1 MLQSYEGLMAYLEN
15 KPAVTSDFPFGLDT
29 RVFRVGNKIFVLM
42 SWDQDP
48 IRISLKAEP
57 TDAVILRQTYPAVTP
72 GYHLNKQHWN
82 TLVCDGS
89 VPDDEVR
96 HMIDESYRLVLAGL
110 PKDIHSEIMMNLKG
124 KS

>member
-96 HMIDESYRLVLAGL
+96 HMIDESYRLVLSGL
-110 PKDIHSEIMMNLKG
+110 PKDIRSEIMMNLKG

>member
-15 KPAVTSDFPFGLDT
+15 KPAVTSDFPFGLET

-42 SWDQDP
+42 SWDQEP

-57 TDAVILRQTYPAVTP
+57 TDAVILRQTYPVITP
-72 GYHLNKQHWN
+72 GYHLNKRHWN

-89 VPDDEVR
+89 VPDEEVR

-110 PKDIHSEIMMNLKG
+110 PKDIRSKIMMNLDG
-124 KS
+124 K

>member
-1 MLQSYEGLMAYLEN
+1 MLQSYEGLIAAIED
-15 KPAVTSDFPFGLDT
+15 KPSVTSDFPFGFDT
-29 RVFRVGNKIFVLM
+29 RVFRVGKKIFVLM

-57 TDAVILRQTYPAVTP
+57 TDAVILRQTYGAVTP

-82 TLVCDGS
+82 TIVCDGS
-89 VPDDEVR
+89 VPDEEVQ

-110 PKDIHSEIMMNLKG
+110 SKEIRSAITMESEFN
-124 KS
+124 

>member
-1 MLQSYEGLMAYLEN
+1 MLQSFEGLVSYIEA

-48 IRISLKAEP
+48 ICISLKAEP
-57 TDAVILRQTYPAVTP
+57 TDAVILRQTYPGVKP

-82 TLVCDGS
+82 TVSCDGS
-89 VPDDEVR
+89 VPDVEIC
-96 HMIDESYRLVLAGL
+96 HMIDESYRLVLENL
-110 PKDIHSEIMMNLKG
+110 PKVLKSEITG
-124 KS
+124 KN

>member
-1 MLQSYEGLMAYLEN
+1 MLQSYEGLMTYLEN

-42 SWDQDP
+42 SWDQEP

-57 TDAVILRQTYPAVTP
+57 TDAVILRQTYPTVTP
-72 GYHLNKQHWN
+72 GYHLNKRHWN

-110 PKDIHSEIMMNLKG
+110 PKDIRYKIMMNLVG
-124 KS
+124 K

>member
-1 MLQSYEGLMAYLEN
+1 MLQSYEGLIAAIED
-15 KPAVTSDFPFGLDT
+15 KPSVTSDFPFGFDT
-29 RVFRVGNKIFVLM
+29 RVFRVGKKIFVLM

-57 TDAVILRQTYPAVTP
+57 TDAVILRQTYGAVTP

-82 TLVCDGS
+82 TIVCDGS
-89 VPDDEVR
+89 VPDEEVQ

-110 PKDIHSEIMMNLKG
+110 SKKIRSAITMESEFN
-124 KS
+124 

>member
-42 SWDQDP
+42 SWDQEP

-72 GYHLNKQHWN
+72 GYHLNKRHWN

-89 VPDDEVR
+89 VPDEEVR

-110 PKDIHSEIMMNLKG
+110 PKDIRSKIMMNLDG
-124 KS
+124 K

>member
-1 MLQSYEGLMAYLEN
+1 MLQSYEGLMTCIES

-42 SWDQDP
+42 SWDQEP

-57 TDAVILRQTYPAVTP
+57 TDAVILRQTYPAVSP

-82 TLVCDGS
+82 TLMCDGT

-96 HMIDESYRLVLAGL
+96 LMIDESYRLVLEGL
-110 PKDIHSEIMMNLKG
+110 PKDIRSKIM
-124 KS
+124 

>member
-1 MLQSYEGLMAYLEN
+1 MLQSYEGLMAYIQS

-29 RVFRVGNKIFVLM
+29 RVFRIGNKIFVLM

-57 TDAVILRQTYPAVTP
+57 TDAVILRQTYPAVSP

-96 HMIDESYRLVLAGL
+96 HMIDESYHLVFEGL
-110 PKDIHSEIMMNLKG
+110 SKEIRAEIQM
-124 KS
+124 KSDGN

>member
-42 SWDQDP
+42 SWDQEP
-48 IRISLKAEP
+48 IRISLKAKP
-57 TDAVILRQTYPAVTP
+57 TDAVILRQTYSAVTP

-82 TLVCDGS
+82 TLVCDSS

-96 HMIDESYRLVLAGL
+96 HMIDESYRLILKGL
-110 PKDIHSEIMMNLKG
+110 PKDKRLAIGIQD
-124 KS
+124 

>member
-29 RVFRVGNKIFVLM
+29 RVYRVGNKIFVLM
-42 SWDQDP
+42 SWDQEP

-89 VPDDEVR
+89 IPDDEVR

-110 PKDIHSEIMMNLKG
+110 PKDIHSKIMMNLDG
-124 KS
+124 K